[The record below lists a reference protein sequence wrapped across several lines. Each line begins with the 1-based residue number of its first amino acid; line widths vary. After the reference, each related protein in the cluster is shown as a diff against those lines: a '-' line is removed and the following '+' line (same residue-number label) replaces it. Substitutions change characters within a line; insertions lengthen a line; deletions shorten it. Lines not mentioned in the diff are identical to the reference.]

1 MMKTKMRIPILV
13 AAWALAGAAGAP
25 LALAD
30 TDAAPTQGTDR
41 GPSSLPFPL
50 TSVVSDDYRLQP
62 FDLVVFELYNEPD
75 AATQQRLSARGDLRL
90 PMLGSVRLRDLSVR
104 AAEEQLESL
113 YRVGGYFKSP
123 QVILYVSQ
131 HAERTISVLGQ
142 VNRPDRFPLVTGT
155 DSLGLAQAVAMA
167 GGLTRIA
174 KSSDIQ
180 ISRIGPDGRDQ
191 RFTVD
196 LDAYLRAE
204 KSGPASDFQLQPDD
218 VVFVPERT
226 I

>member
-1 MMKTKMRIPILV
+1 MKTHSRLSILAAAWACLV
-13 AAWALAGAAGAP
+13 AAPAHRALADADAGAAPA
-25 LALAD
+25 AD
-30 TDAAPTQGTDR
+30 H

-75 AATQQRLSARGDLRL
+75 AATQQRLSGRGDLRL
-90 PMLGSVRLRDLSVR
+90 PMLGSVRLRDMSVR

-113 YRVGGYFKSP
+113 YRVGGFFKSP

-155 DSLGLAQAVAMA
+155 DSMGLAQAVAMA

-174 KSSDIQ
+174 KSTDIQ
-180 ISRIGPDGRDQ
+180 VSRTGPDGRDQ
-191 RFTVD
+191 RFTVN
-196 LDAYLRAE
+196 LDAYLNAE